1 MTLPKFLES
10 QLKEA
15 GSNSDLLIS
24 EVKNNFILNLLRGM
38 L

>member
-1 MTLPKFLES
+1 MMISKFVGS

-24 EVKNNFILNLLRGM
+24 EVKNNFMFNFLRG
-38 L
+38 LV